1 MERLCCAHTY
11 RCWPGVPKGC
21 LAWMLLFFLQKLT
34 SLWLSFAAAVLGVS
48 SLQGHCF
55 WQF

>member
-48 SLQGHCF
+48 SLQGPCF